1 LLEGLDEALELMAA
15 CGVLRVH
22 LDGRFVTDKDC
33 PNDIDGCYH
42 LAEDITDEDL
52 ERWAPIFPP
61 NPANRAE
68 AKRHA
73 YAYTPEAHIGGE
85 SLSITFC
92 PQPVVYESVHRA
104 VHAVARRCTLALSG
118 RSRAR
123 DHRAGGQRAQTG
135 PLRSPPQGA
144 LRQRSRI
151 SAQFGGQF
159 SQPSRLVPG
168 DPLPED
174 LEILPLPDKLEA
186 YKACKRAVETGGR
199 GGASPRNRVH
209 ACTLGKN
216 ARRSRTDFLRNYARE
231 LKKYCWYRCHHRFGD
246 NGTNGTNG
254 NS

>member
-1 LLEGLDEALELMAA
+1 MAA

-104 VHAVARRCTLALSG
+104 VHAVARRCTLAHSG

-159 SQPSRLVPG
+159 SQPLPSRPRR
-168 DPLPED
+168 PLARRPRDTPPARQTGSIQSVQACSRNGGGEGGPPPEI
-174 LEILPLPDKLEA
+174 E
-186 YKACKRAVETGGR
+186 
-199 GGASPRNRVH
+199 
-209 ACTLGKN
+209 CTL
-216 ARRSRTDFLRNYARE
+216 ARSGRTQEDPGQISCAITRE
-231 LKKYCWYRCHHRFGD
+231 
-246 NGTNGTNG
+246 
-254 NS
+254 S